1 MKLLFLLFS
10 YKFYHLKVLY
20 LHNSVLTTLF
30 NRDTFCQMNTHFK
43 VFQNLSIQCVQSNK
57 TGCEREPP
65 YLSLLATSLRKVVNL
80 IYSSIFSY
88 DSRVYFI
95 YTSLF
100 TLFEFI
106 PAFSTKMKLSYT
118 VRN

>member
-1 MKLLFLLFS
+1 MKLLLLSFS

-20 LHNSVLTTLF
+20 LKNSVLTTHFYLG
-30 NRDTFCQMNTHFK
+30 TFCQMNTH
-43 VFQNLSIQCVQSNK
+43 LSLPCVQSNK
-57 TGCEREPP
+57 TGCEHEPP
-65 YLSLLATSLRKVVNL
+65 YLSLLAMSLRKVVNL

-95 YTSLF
+95 YTNLF
-100 TLFEFI
+100 TLFELI
-106 PAFSTKMKLSYT
+106 RAFSAKMKLNYT